1 MPIDNKSRDAR
12 ALIFERDALLL
23 SGKLLK
29 NLIKLCQALLII
41 MLTETNVGPLKSI
54 FPSLVYLSLSS
65 TKKWHKKPLFSVLL
79 HFVYHFLRQR
89 LSLRY

>member
-1 MPIDNKSRDAR
+1 MPLSVPIDNKSRDAR

-41 MLTETNVGPLKSI
+41 MLTETNVGPLK
-54 FPSLVYLSLSS
+54 
-65 TKKWHKKPLFSVLL
+65 
-79 HFVYHFLRQR
+79 
-89 LSLRY
+89 